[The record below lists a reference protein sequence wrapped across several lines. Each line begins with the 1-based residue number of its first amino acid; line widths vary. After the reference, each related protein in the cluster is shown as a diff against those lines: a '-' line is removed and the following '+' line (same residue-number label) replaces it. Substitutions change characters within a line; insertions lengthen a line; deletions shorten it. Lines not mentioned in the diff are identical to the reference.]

1 MDSRRALR
9 RAAIISASG
18 IRSFIRR
25 DPVVALEA
33 EHVLGLDNYYFYIR
47 GFMKSFD
54 GLAWPIRPGHP
65 DYPVQMAVFG
75 AIYLGIATT
84 VHMAIVLL
92 AAQIAPLAAARTAP
106 EYDPANSGVGP
117 RCCGAWLIWA
127 TRR

>member
-1 MDSRRALR
+1 VAFYRTYS
-9 RAAIISASG
+9 
-18 IRSFIRR
+18 IRSWFYFFVS
-25 DPVVALEA
+25 VVPTF
-33 EHVLGLDNYYFYIR
+33 V
-47 GFMKSFD
+47 
-54 GLAWPIRPGHP
+54 GLAPGHP

-106 EYDPANSGVGP
+106 EYDPANSSVGP